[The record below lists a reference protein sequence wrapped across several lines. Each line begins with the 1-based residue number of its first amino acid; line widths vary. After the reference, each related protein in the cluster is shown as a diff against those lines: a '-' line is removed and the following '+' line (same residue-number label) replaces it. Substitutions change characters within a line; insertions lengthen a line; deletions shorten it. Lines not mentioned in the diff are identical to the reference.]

1 MRFNIAATAVCLLL
15 AGPLGCAPRPK
26 PTNAPASAAP
36 TSTALEA
43 RTPEINRGQPVAHAE
58 MAADLAELSLGLQGI
73 DCREREPRVSF
84 REGVYRVTFVDPQ
97 QPAAPRYR
105 VELDAA
111 TSEVLRA
118 ERIEPESAAGR

>member
-1 MRFNIAATAVCLLL
+1 MRFRIAAIAVGLLL

-26 PTNAPASAAP
+26 PTTAPA
-36 TSTALEA
+36 TTALEA

-73 DCREREPRVSF
+73 DCRDREPRVSF

-97 QPAAPRYR
+97 QPDAPRYR

-118 ERIEPESAAGR
+118 ERIEPQSAAER